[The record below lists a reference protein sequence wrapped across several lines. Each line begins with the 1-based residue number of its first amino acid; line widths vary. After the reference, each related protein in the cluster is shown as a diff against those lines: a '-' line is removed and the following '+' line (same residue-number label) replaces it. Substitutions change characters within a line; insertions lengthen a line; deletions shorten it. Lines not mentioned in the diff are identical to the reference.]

1 LIITHGVVATPN
13 TATPKEGQSMMN
25 GMANGMGSWGLLML
39 LAMLAVLALAVLGG
53 VWLYRRLNEGRPDR
67 TATTGRSAP
76 ASDAAQSR
84 LRERYA
90 AGEIDDEEYER
101 RLSALTYWH

>member
-1 LIITHGVVATPN
+1 VAVLIITHGVVATPN
-13 TATPKEGQSMMN
+13 TATPKEGQGMM
-25 GMANGMGSWGLLML
+25 NGMGSWGLLML

-53 VWLYRRLNEGRPDR
+53 VWLYRRLNDGRPDR

>member
-1 LIITHGVVATPN
+1 
-13 TATPKEGQSMMN
+13 MMN

-67 TATTGRSAP
+67 TATTGC
-76 ASDAAQSR
+76 R
-84 LRERYA
+84 LP
-90 AGEIDDEEYER
+90 
-101 RLSALTYWH
+101 

>member
-1 LIITHGVVATPN
+1 MGDEVEAGTERLRDHLRGTHQLKCQA
-13 TATPKEGQSMMN
+13 
-25 GMANGMGSWGLLML
+25 GST
-39 LAMLAVLALAVLGG
+39 V
-53 VWLYRRLNEGRPDR
+53 YRTLP
-67 TATTGRSAP
+67 SAP